1 MKKTCK
7 LVFSLFQEKVM
18 KVSERSPHGRDVRH
32 VHILL
37 EGTGKTRSSKTNSG
51 TNLVRQDCSEK
62 CSVCFRLWLVV

>member
-18 KVSERSPHGRDVRH
+18 RVSERSPHGRDVRH

-37 EGTGKTRSSKTNSG
+37 EGTGKTRSSKTNNG
-51 TNLVRQDCSEK
+51 TNLV
-62 CSVCFRLWLVV
+62 